1 VSDTSLFLLINGL
14 AGKVPA
20 IDEFFKGIADDYFA
34 LISGC
39 LILVWLWF
47 ATRDKTQREK
57 NQRGVMASAMSIG
70 LASGVMG
77 FFTLAHV
84 FRQRPFIA
92 LGGNEVN
99 LLFYRP
105 TDSSFP
111 SNFAAIIF
119 AFVVPVLFYNR
130 KFGIG
135 LLLLALLGS
144 FGRIYMGV
152 HYPLDIVAGAG
163 IGIFTGF
170 LAMGISWV
178 LKPVL
183 DYLLLV
189 LRKVHLA

>member
-1 VSDTSLFLLINGL
+1 M
-14 AGKVPA
+14 PA
-20 IDEFFKGIADDYFA
+20 IDEFFKGISDDYFA

-47 ATRDKTQREK
+47 ATRDKAEREK
-57 NQRGVMASAMSIG
+57 NQRGVMAAAMSIG

-84 FRQRPFIA
+84 FRLRPFVA
-92 LGGNEVN
+92 LGGNAVN

-135 LLLLALLGS
+135 LLALALLGS

-152 HYPLDIVAGAG
+152 HYPLDIAAGAG

-170 LAMGISWV
+170 LALGISQV
-178 LKPVL
+178 LKPL
-183 DYLLLV
+183 LNLLLV
-189 LRKVHLA
+189 GLRKVHLA